1 METNTIFE
9 RWNRNQLNVTY
20 GVNRRRG
27 KLFTRSHLEYIS

>member
-20 GVNRRRG
+20 GVIG
-27 KLFTRSHLEYIS
+27 AEVSFSHVHT